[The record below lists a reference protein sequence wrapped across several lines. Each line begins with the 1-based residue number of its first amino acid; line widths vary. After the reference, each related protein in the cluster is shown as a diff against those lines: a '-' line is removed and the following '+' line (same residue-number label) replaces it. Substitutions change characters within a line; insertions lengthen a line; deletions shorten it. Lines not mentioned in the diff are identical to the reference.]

1 MTRQESILA
10 LVKEICRPAESE
22 EALLGLLCAAA
33 EEDWK
38 SRLRP
43 GIGPEDCEDAV
54 RCACAFTAAA
64 GLLRSR
70 GGSGGGPSFTA
81 GSVTVRS
88 GGAGETE
95 SAARALQEQAVRLM
109 APWTGGEDFAFQGV
123 RT

>member
-33 EEDWK
+33 E
-38 SRLRP
+38 
-43 GIGPEDCEDAV
+43 
-54 RCACAFTAAA
+54 A

-95 SAARALQEQAVRLM
+95 SAARVLQEQAVRLM

-123 RT
+123 RA

>member
-43 GIGPEDCEDAV
+43 GIGPEDGEDAV
-54 RCACAFTAAA
+54 RCACAFTQ
-64 GLLRSR
+64 R
-70 GGSGGGPSFTA
+70 TA
-81 GSVTVRS
+81 S
-88 GGAGETE
+88 
-95 SAARALQEQAVRLM
+95 
-109 APWTGGEDFAFQGV
+109 
-123 RT
+123 